1 MPARPRKMGAEIS
14 VVDSEAHIMGVRA
27 LHGTAVKAC
36 DLRAGACL
44 VIAGLCADGT
54 TTVTGLEFVDRGYQ
68 NLPEKLRAL
77 GANIQSVDEPDLDM
91 GISAG

>member
-1 MPARPRKMGAEIS
+1 M
-14 VVDSEAHIMGVRA
+14 DSDALITGVRA
-27 LHGTAVKAC
+27 LHGTSVKAC
-36 DLRAGACL
+36 DLRAGASL

-77 GANIQSVDEPDLDM
+77 GASIIRV
-91 GISAG
+91 GV